1 MLRQRTTTP
10 LLPLAC
16 ALSLALAM
24 ALGSCAAHRT
34 GPPETDQP
42 RSIAVRSYP
51 AETADTSPPGPPL
64 DGMTNAV
71 VDATVRPANLV
82 VTMWGT
88 PGCMPYPVAVAW
100 LNDTTVEVTTART
113 DDAAC
118 STEHLAVSQV
128 VVLPVEHPADGVRT
142 VRVDGATV
150 AFAFRAET

>member
-1 MLRQRTTTP
+1 MLRQRTTTLVLP
-10 LLPLAC
+10 LVSALALALLLPLAGC
-16 ALSLALAM
+16 V
-24 ALGSCAAHRT
+24 AHST
-34 GPPETDQP
+34 GPPREDQP
-42 RSIAVRSYP
+42 RSIVVRSYP
-51 AETADTSPPGPPL
+51 AEPADTSPPGPPL

-88 PGCMPYPVAVAW
+88 PGCMPYPVAVGW
-100 LNDTTVEVTTART
+100 LNDTTVEVATART
-113 DDAAC
+113 DDSAC

-150 AFAFRAET
+150 AFAFRTDP